1 MVDIAELASR
11 LQQTP
16 PKIDRWREQAAQL
29 HGLLDVAR
37 AGGAASPSLLQSIET
52 TAGEIYAEISS
63 YDGLVQDVAAVSP
76 AAAAELAEVND
87 ALHLV
92 LMEITELSTALYAV
106 RSP

>member
-1 MVDIAELASR
+1 
-11 LQQTP
+11 
-16 PKIDRWREQAAQL
+16 
-29 HGLLDVAR
+29 VAG
-37 AGGAASPSLLQSIET
+37 AGGAAAWPFGCGPGRGTASPSLLQSIET

-92 LMEITELSTALYAV
+92 LMEITE
-106 RSP
+106 